1 MSKVLLEIVGSQR
14 VDNEK
19 DKVEMTTVGTLEE
32 TDSSYII
39 KYDEQQEPPMSPIAV
54 SLTVNKDEKSAEVIR
69 NGAVYSCLNIEK
81 SNRRLCR
88 YGTEYGDILMGISGH
103 SIDVDINDGKGSFY
117 LAYDIDIN
125 GALASRNDIKLN
137 FKEI

>member
-1 MSKVLLEIVGSQR
+1 MSKVLLEIVGSQH

-39 KYDEQQEPPMSPIAV
+39 KYDEQQEPPMPPIAV
-54 SLTVNKDEKSAEVIR
+54 SLTVNKNEKSAEVIR
-69 NGAVYSCLNIEK
+69 SGSVYSCLSIEK

-103 SIDVDINDGKGSFY
+103 SIDVDIHDGRGCFY